1 MPSAIIRR
9 HAPLLE
15 TYQRGL
21 MSDDPAKLTLPGAAW
36 SDSGTEP
43 LAAARVPPTAH
54 AQARVMALIELER
67 FLDLLQELAP
77 ADWLKPTACTL
88 WDVRQIVAHV
98 AGAAASYASW
108 SQLARQWNPL
118 AQRPYRQAG
127 LTMLDAL
134 NQIQVDDRASSRP
147 DDLIAE
153 LRVVGPRAI
162 ATRHRLP
169 APVRALR
176 LPMPA
181 LGVAPIGYLTDVI
194 YTRDMWIHRLDIARA
209 TRRTMAL
216 SPDHDGRIIAL
227 AARDLSKSLDPLL
240 RGTSA
245 IYDLTGPAG
254 GRFRFGANDH
264 PAVTIRID
272 ALDFA
277 WLAAGRLTPEQARE
291 TVAIAGERSVA
302 DRVLRATTVPI

>member
-1 MPSAIIRR
+1 VPAAIIRR

-15 TYQRGL
+15 TCQGGL

-36 SDSGTEP
+36 SDSGTKP
-43 LAAARVPPTAH
+43 LTAARVPPIVH

-88 WDVRQIVAHV
+88 WNVRQIVAHV
-98 AGAAASYASW
+98 AGAAAYASW
-108 SQLARQWNPL
+108 PQLARQWNPL

-153 LRVVGPRAI
+153 LRLVGPRAI
-162 ATRHRLP
+162 ATRHRQP

-209 TRRTMAL
+209 TRRAMAL

-227 AARDLSKSLDPLL
+227 AARDLSTTLDPIL
-240 RGTSA
+240 RGADA
-245 IYDLTGPAG
+245 IYGLTGPAG

-291 TVAIAGERSVA
+291 TVAIAGEWSIA
-302 DRVLRATTVPI
+302 DRVLGATAVPI